1 MHRYARPGHTIDGTP
16 IARISASDRITNIRE
31 LFSRPSEQRKQ
42 IIEQDQPSFWVP
54 PRSKL
59 SRRVED
65 MTKEDTQR
73 GPRWKMVKP
82 KEDLSVLPYHQ
93 QELEWLGAFLR
104 STVYLKTLDKS
115 RDLLNE

>member
-1 MHRYARPGHTIDGTP
+1 MHRYARPGHTIDGIP

-31 LFSRPSEQRKQ
+31 LFSRSSEQRRQ

-54 PRSKL
+54 PRSKF

-65 MTKEDTQR
+65 MTKEDGQR
-73 GPRWKMVKP
+73 GSRRKMVKP
-82 KEDLSVLPYHQ
+82 EEDLSVLPYHE

-104 STVYLKTLDKS
+104 SILYLKTLDRS
-115 RDLLNE
+115 GD

>member
-16 IARISASDRITNIRE
+16 IARISASDRIINIRE
-31 LFSRPSEQRKQ
+31 LFSRSSEQRKQ

-65 MTKEDTQR
+65 MTKEDSQR
-73 GPRWKMVKP
+73 GRQWKMVKP

-104 STVYLKTLDKS
+104 SIVYLKTLDKS

>member
-65 MTKEDTQR
+65 MTEDSQR
-73 GPRWKMVKP
+73 GRRRKMVKP

-104 STVYLKTLDKS
+104 SIVYLKTLDKS